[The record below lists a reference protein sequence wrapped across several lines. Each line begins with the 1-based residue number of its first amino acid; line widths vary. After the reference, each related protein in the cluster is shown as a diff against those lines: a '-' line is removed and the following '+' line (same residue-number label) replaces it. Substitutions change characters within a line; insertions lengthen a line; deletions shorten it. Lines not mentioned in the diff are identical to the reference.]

1 MERRNYVCPT
11 CRIGE
16 KVKESEEPNLKGFII
31 QVAVLGI
38 VLALGLLNQV
48 ISNSLLAFLLFFSVF
63 TVTVGKLVKKVYE
76 EAVIEGKLSIELL
89 VVIASIGAF
98 LIGEYAE
105 GSIVPYLF
113 NIAVFLEN
121 YAAERARREIGELLK
136 KIPTRARVLKN
147 GEEKVVDV
155 ENVNVGEIIRVR
167 PGEKIPLDGVVIKG
181 VATIDE
187 APLTGESIPVEKAV
201 GDRVYAGTL
210 CVNGALLVRVE
221 RKAGETLLAKVIKLV
236 AQARKERSEIE
247 RFVEQFAKY
256 YTPAVMLLAAAIA
269 IIPPIIYGGPIQ
281 AWIYR
286 ALTLLVIACP
296 CALAIS
302 IPVAMVSGLI
312 GGARNGVLIKGG
324 RHLEHVTKV
333 NVVALDK
340 TGTLTRGRLV
350 LSKVVPLNK
359 LPSSE
364 LLKIAGSLSQYSN
377 HPVDGA
383 IVEEAKRRNIKLL
396 EADAFKLIPGKGIE
410 GVIKGRRYLFGN
422 LKFLTEHGIKV
433 PSQAHK
439 LQKEKSIVSAFLA
452 DDKSLLGAFILEDDI
467 RSDAIHTIRELK
479 KRGLRVVMLTGDRS
493 EVAEVVAKKLDLDE
507 YYAELLPDEKVQVV
521 ENLMQKH
528 KRHVAMVGD
537 GINDAPA
544 LARACVGVAIGA
556 GTEVAIE
563 SGDIVLIDSNLSKLV
578 YLFDLSKKTM
588 NIVMQN
594 VFASIAIKVT
604 LALLTVLGLIDL
616 WVAVLVGDMGLSLA
630 VIANALKL
638 ANSYA

>member
-16 KVKESEEPNLKGFII
+16 KVKESEEPNLKGFIT

-269 IIPPIIYGGPIQ
+269 IIPPIIYGGPIR